1 MNQPNEDKTLM
12 NGVAAGHEVSLR
24 LLYERFGALVFR
36 NACQVLGS
44 TSEAEDA
51 VQDVFVQIWRTA
63 DRYDPSRSKLITWV
77 MLISRRMLI
86 DRLRRRMIRPP
97 MGALDES
104 IGLPAPQGAYA
115 SAVDPELMEHFAK
128 VRRRMG
134 ELPELQREVI
144 DLVYIKGFSLQEVA
158 EQRQMPVGTIKS
170 ALSRGLQRLRE
181 KFGIEAAG

>member
-1 MNQPNEDKTLM
+1 MSLPNEDKTLM
-12 NGVAAGHEVSLR
+12 NGVAAGHEASIR

-36 NACQVLGS
+36 SACQVLGS

-51 VQDVFVQIWRTA
+51 VQDVFVQIWRSA

-86 DRLRRRMIRPP
+86 DRLRRRMVRPP
-97 MGALDES
+97 FGVLDET
-104 IGLPAPQGAYA
+104 IGVPEPEKAYA
-115 SAVDPELMEHFAK
+115 SALDPELVEHFAK
-128 VRRRMG
+128 IRRRMG
-134 ELPELQREVI
+134 ELPELQRDVI

-158 EQRQMPVGTIKS
+158 EQRGMPVGTVKS

>member
-1 MNQPNEDKTLM
+1 M
-12 NGVAAGHEVSLR
+12 NGVAAGHEASLR
-24 LLYERFGALVFR
+24 TLYERFGALVFR

-86 DRLRRRMIRPP
+86 DRLRRRMIRPQS
-97 MGALDES
+97 GSLDES
-104 IGLPAPQGAYA
+104 VGIPAPPD
-115 SAVDPELMEHFAK
+115 SATAADPELLEHFTK

-134 ELPELQREVI
+134 ELPELQRDVI

-158 EQRQMPVGTIKS
+158 EQRDMPVGTVKS